1 MGTMGYLCYYFE
13 LAWLFVTFPLLQAR
27 SILSPLLF
35 IWPSPLYPD
44 PTLIDSTM
52 SDFFCRSFGLTSSTK
67 LSVQAIFFKSFLPTK
82 PTVFDS
88 PAVLAHSSYIVLSFI
103 LHVHVVNCNCISN
116 KHVNSNQIIEF
127 CIKCQLCL
135 ITGVGQYIH

>member
-1 MGTMGYLCYYFE
+1 MADTLTTCGRVCDIEPFSFTTSKINFVAIAVYMT
-13 LAWLFVTFPLLQAR
+13 LAFV
-27 SILSPLLF
+27 S
-35 IWPSPLYPD
+35 WPH
-44 PTLIDSTM
+44 IDSTM